1 MGSRLPRVAFATSGA
16 YASGSDDDRRLVAP
30 LAARGLHAEP
40 VVWNDPAVA
49 WTRYAAVVLRSTWDY
64 HLDPL
69 PFLAWIA
76 RLEAAGVLLLN
87 PAAVVRWNADKRYL
101 RDLEARGIPIV
112 PTELIAKGDAR
123 PLTTL
128 AAARGW
134 ERVVVKPA
142 VSASAHETWLSAA
155 PIAPADEMRYS
166 AQDATHGLLVQEFVS
181 AIRTE
186 GEWSLQ
192 FFNARFSHAVRK
204 LPRAG
209 DYRVQGE
216 HGGVSKREAP
226 EAWLVA
232 AARAVFDALPFP
244 AAACAYARVD
254 GVATGGR
261 FLLMEL
267 ELVEP
272 SLFLAQDPRAAERFA
287 ATIEDRVTARGERL
301 RAHPPWARWPTS
313 RP

>member
-1 MGSRLPRVAFATSGA
+1 MTEMGSRLPRVAFATSSGFA
-16 YASGSDDDRRLVAP
+16 AGSDDDRRLVAP

-40 VVWNDPAVA
+40 VVWNDPGVE

-76 RLEAAGVLLLN
+76 RLEAAGVPLLN
-87 PAAVVRWNADKRYL
+87 PPALVRWNADKRYL
-101 RDLEARGIPIV
+101 RELEARGVPIV
-112 PTELIAKGDAR
+112 PTEVIAAGDGR
-123 PLTTL
+123 PLS
-128 AAARGW
+128 AVAEGRGW
-134 ERVVVKPA
+134 ERVVV
-142 VSASAHETWLSAA
+142 
-155 PIAPADEMRYS
+155 PIARDDEARYR
-166 AQDATHGLLVQEFVS
+166 AQDATHGVLVQEFVP
-181 AIRTE
+181 AIRTA

-192 FFNARFSHAVRK
+192 FFDTRFSHAVRK

-226 EAWLVA
+226 AAWLVA
-232 AARAVFDALPFP
+232 AARAVLDALPFP
-244 AAACAYARVD
+244 AGDCAYARVD

-272 SLFLAQDPRAAERFA
+272 SLFLAADPRAAEGFA
-287 ATIEDRVTARGERL
+287 EAIRARVATR
-301 RAHPPWARWPTS
+301 
-313 RP
+313 